1 MFTHIGCI
9 IGMVIGAIVTLLWC
23 GGTCG
28 RGCEQ
33 PIGGHR
39 LQHRRLLIVR
49 RGEGKCIV
57 GHQNAPS

>member
-1 MFTHIGCI
+1 
-9 IGMVIGAIVTLLWC
+9 MVIGAIVALLWR